1 MNRNSDKKGKWSCE
15 LISACCGFGICFI
28 AFCLFVCMDILLFCK
43 DSLDYYWYLY
53 DFDTGSKY
61 IRICGILLNLLLIGW
76 GYFVV
81 RFEERIKKFRGKAVF
96 WVIPMLLEMLSMALS
111 DIFLIGF
118 IGFVCIFIM
127 PIVGLRIRTYKI
139 STYLISCIMGLALS
153 IPCAIYIIIDIYGGR
168 YASYDLL
175 KVALVIQ
182 PFVVLFP
189 IISLIKR
196 AINVSDSS
204 TETACNN
211 SGTLQMETGDI
222 RSVCPSCGKE
232 QEAGNKFCVRCG
244 QKMAEGRQEERY
256 CPQCGARIGGDMLF
270 CKECGVKL

>member
-61 IRICGILLNLLLIGW
+61 IRICGILL
-76 GYFVV
+76 
-81 RFEERIKKFRGKAVF
+81 
-96 WVIPMLLEMLSMALS
+96 ALS